1 MDIAIP
7 QWLSDIWY
15 VYGDI
20 ITPVLQMVTTILVTA
35 IGVWARKKNISI
47 DANTQAILTLMNSIL
62 EKKETEASTKAVENG
77 EKIDTLQGMLGCLL
91 NMFSLAF
98 TNSNLDPEIKTKIND
113 IADTIKYG
121 TSDEIIACLK
131 NQIQELTQ
139 KLLELQERVEN
150 EEETSVPETIENPAK
165 AEEPTPVRA

>member
-98 TNSNLDPEIKTKIND
+98 TNSNLDPEIKSKIND